1 MRRSPEGRLRW
12 VRWFNRSM
20 QEGMEESRREGMQ
33 ENGQESRPERRHARR
48 HTRRQQ
54 RTSFETRLKVL
65 CAVLVVPGIA
75 VVLGLLL
82 HQKAA
87 PYALLMTLGGL
98 LLFGL
103 VMSSVLVEQVVRPMQ
118 TLSNVIGA
126 LREEDYAFRA
136 RGERANDALGELA
149 HEINALADML
159 QEQRVGA
166 LEAAALLRRVVVAM
180 DAPVLGFDPAGVLR
194 LVNPAAERLF
204 GLSSL
209 KSTGNSA
216 AALGLGSLFVEQDEG
231 IVVLEKDNRSVRWM
245 VHRSTFRQRG
255 VPHTLL
261 LLSDVSAALREEERQ
276 AWQRLIRVLGH
287 EINNSLAPIK
297 SIAGSLRARAL
308 AQGIDDGGDLEQG
321 LRIIEG
327 RAESLHRFVQAY
339 RQLAQLPPPKLT
351 AVALRPLV
359 ERTLALETRLP
370 VELRGGPDVTVRID
384 ADQIEQLLINLVR
397 NGVEAAQTSREGRGS
412 GQPMKP
418 WVALNWQIS
427 SSHIAIAIEDNGLGI
442 TNPSNL
448 FVPFYTTKSGG
459 SGVGLA
465 LARQIAEAHG
475 GSVTLVNRPQGGC
488 RATILLPAASS
499 T

>member
-1 MRRSPEGRLRW
+1 MRRSAEGRLRW
-12 VRWFNRSM
+12 LEWFGRWMQDGRS
-20 QEGMEESRREGMQ
+20 
-33 ENGQESRPERRHARR
+33 ERRPVTPHG
-48 HTRRQQ
+48 RRQP
-54 RTSFETRLKVL
+54 RTAFETRLKLL
-65 CAVLVVPGIA
+65 CAALLGPGA
-75 VVLGLLL
+75 GVVLGLLL
-82 HQKAA
+82 YHKAE
-87 PYALLMTLGGL
+87 PYVLFLTVGGL
-98 LLFGL
+98 LLLGL
-103 VMSSVLVEQVVRPMQ
+103 LLSSLLVEHVVRPMQ

-149 HEINALADML
+149 HEVNALADML

-204 GLSSL
+204 GLSSMM
-209 KSTGNSA
+209 STGNSA
-216 AALGLGSLFVEQDEG
+216 AALGLNSLLAEEDEG
-231 IVVLEKDNRSVRWM
+231 IVVLEKDHRSVRWM

-308 AQGIDDGGDLEQG
+308 AQGLDEGADLEHG

-351 AVALRPLV
+351 AVPLRPLV
-359 ERTLALETRLP
+359 ERTLALETRLA
-370 VELRGGPDVTVRID
+370 VELRGGPEVTVRID
-384 ADQIEQLLINLVR
+384 ADQMEQLLINLVR
-397 NGVEAAQTSREGRGS
+397 NGVEAAQTYREGRPGV
-412 GQPMKP
+412 PAMKP
-418 WVALNWQIS
+418 WVALHWQIS
-427 SSHIAIAIEDNGLGI
+427 GSQIAIAIEDNGLGI

-475 GSVTLVNRPQGGC
+475 GSVTLVNRLQGGC
-488 RATILLPAASS
+488 RATILLPASS
-499 T
+499 SL

>member
-1 MRRSPEGRLRW
+1 
-12 VRWFNRSM
+12 M
-20 QEGMEESRREGMQ
+20 QGAKSEQ
-33 ENGQESRPERRHARR
+33 QPERRHA
-48 HTRRQQ
+48 RRQQ
-54 RTSFETRLKVL
+54 RTSFEARLRLL
-65 CAVLVVPGIA
+65 CMALVGPGVA

-82 HQKAA
+82 HQKAT
-87 PYALLMTLGGL
+87 PYIVLTTLGALLLLGL
-98 LLFGL
+98 LI
-103 VMSSVLVEQVVRPMQ
+103 SSVLVERVVRPLQ

-149 HEINALADML
+149 REVNALADML

-209 KSTGNSA
+209 MSTGNSA
-216 AALGLGSLFVEQDEG
+216 AALGLGQLYAEEDEG
-231 IVVLEKDNRSVRWM
+231 VVVLEKDHRSVRWM

-255 VPHTLL
+255 VPHTLI

-297 SIAGSLRARAL
+297 SIAGSLRTRAL
-308 AQGIDDGGDLEQG
+308 AQGIDDGGDLEHG

-339 RQLAQLPPPKLT
+339 RQLAQLPPPRLT
-351 AVALRPLV
+351 PAPLRPLV
-359 ERTLALETRLP
+359 ERTLALETRLA
-370 VELRGGPDVTVRID
+370 VELRGGPDVTLRID
-384 ADQIEQLLINLVR
+384 ADQMEQLLINLVR
-397 NGVEAAQTSREGRGS
+397 NGVEAAQASRERSEARRAGPAV
-412 GQPMKP
+412 QPH
-418 WVALNWQIS
+418 VSLHWQIT

-488 RATILLPAASS
+488 RATILLPVSPS
-499 T
+499 LVKD

>member
-1 MRRSPEGRLRW
+1 MRLSLEDRWRWLGR
-12 VRWFNRSM
+12 FDRSM
-20 QEGMEESRREGMQ
+20 QGAQSEQ
-33 ENGQESRPERRHARR
+33 QPERRHA
-48 HTRRQQ
+48 RRQQ
-54 RTSFETRLKVL
+54 RTSFEARIRLL
-65 CAVLVVPGIA
+65 CAALVGPGVA

-82 HQKAA
+82 HQKAT
-87 PYALLMTLGGL
+87 PYILITTLGALLL
-98 LLFGL
+98 LGL
-103 VMSSVLVEQVVRPMQ
+103 VLSSVLLEYVVRPLQ

-136 RGERANDALGELA
+136 RGERADDALGELA
-149 HEINALADML
+149 REVNALADML

-209 KSTGNSA
+209 MSTGNSA
-216 AALGLGSLFVEQDEG
+216 AALGLGAIYAEQDEG
-231 IVVLEKDNRSVRWM
+231 VVVLEKDNRSVRWM

-255 VPHTLL
+255 VPHTLI

-308 AQGIDDGGDLEQG
+308 AQGIDDGGDLEHG

-339 RQLAQLPPPKLT
+339 RQLAQLPPPKLNS
-351 AVALRPLV
+351 VPLRPLV
-359 ERTLALETRLP
+359 ERTLALETRLA
-370 VELRGGPDVTVRID
+370 VELRGGPDVTLRID
-384 ADQIEQLLINLVR
+384 PDQMEQLLINLVR
-397 NGVEAAQTSREGRGS
+397 NGVEAAQTSRERS
-412 GQPMKP
+412 GVAQPVQP
-418 WVALNWQIS
+418 HVALHWQIT

-488 RATILLPAASS
+488 RATILLPVSPS
-499 T
+499 LVKD